1 MVIEVGDPKEWPQA
15 EKAMKEDGS
24 TPVRGKGRKLGPS
37 PSSATNVFTFTSIT
51 RVILI
56 GQLLL
61 MFLQP

>member
-15 EKAMKEDGS
+15 KKAMN
-24 TPVRGKGRKLGPS
+24 KGRKLGPS
-37 PSSATNVFTFTSIT
+37 PSSATNVFTFTSIS